1 MLRRHEMCEFAIWHR
16 LDQPGHDAALLRRS
30 DDGWLLQGTA
40 AFSDSCGPASVAY
53 DVEADLEWRA
63 KRGSVR
69 GFLGDRTFYY
79 DIRRESEGWFLNGS
93 VIEGLK
99 HLVDLDYGFT
109 PATNI
114 LHLRRNTSALG
125 KTASFSVAW
134 FDLEN
139 GSLTE
144 LRQIYERRSETTY
157 WYASPRSAYE
167 GLIEMASSGFVKIYP
182 GLWRL
187 EA

>member
-1 MLRRHEMCEFAIWHR
+1 MGEFAIWRR

-40 AFSDSCGPASVAY
+40 AFGDKAAPTSVAY
-53 DVEADLEWRA
+53 EVEVDPQWRTR
-63 KRGSVR
+63 RGSVR
-69 GFLGDRTFYY
+69 GFLGASTFHY
-79 DIRRESEGWFLNGS
+79 DIRRESEGWLLNGS
-93 VIEGLK
+93 LVKGLK

-114 LHLRRNTSALG
+114 LHLRRNTSAPG
-125 KTASFSVAW
+125 KTVSFSVAW

-144 LRQIYERRSETTY
+144 LPQIYERRSERTY
-157 WYASPRSAYE
+157 WYASPTIAYE
-167 GLIEMASSGFVKIYP
+167 GLIEIASSGFVKIYP

>member
-1 MLRRHEMCEFAIWHR
+1 MSEFAIWRR

-30 DDGWLLQGTA
+30 DDGWLLQGTGAFGDEA
-40 AFSDSCGPASVAY
+40 APTSVAY
-53 DVEADLEWRA
+53 EVEADLAWRT
-63 KRGSVR
+63 KRGSAR
-69 GFLGDRTFYY
+69 GFLGDTTFHYE
-79 DIRRESEGWFLNGS
+79 IRRESEGWLLNGF
-93 VIEGLK
+93 VVEGLK

-114 LHLRRNTSALG
+114 LNLRRNPSDLG
-125 KTASFSVAW
+125 KTVSFSVAW
-134 FDLEN
+134 FDLGN

-144 LRQIYERRSETTY
+144 LPQIYERRSETTY
-157 WYASPRSAYE
+157 WYASPTVGYE
-167 GLIEMASSGFVKIYP
+167 GLLEIASSGFVKIYP